1 MYLTVK
7 HHSSTH
13 RRSIETFCAARRF
26 AAQCTSC
33 SFTHVLG
40 QRCLA
45 LWLCRRPE
53 PVGWTCMQ
61 RHHRRSEDRRTAPYS
76 RTFLLKPESDTYVL
90 ALRLL
95 CDGSPLLRV
104 ALVVFFCELSVPT
117 MMFQVYT
124 KTGNRQ
130 MQKGI
135 IFTCREELFF
145 FFWDLLI

>member
-7 HHSSTH
+7 PHSFTH
-13 RRSIETFCAARRF
+13 RGSIETFCAARRF
-26 AAQCTSC
+26 AAQCRSR

-40 QRCLA
+40 QCCLA
-45 LWLCRRPE
+45 LLLCRRPE

-61 RHHRRSEDRRTAPYS
+61 RHHGPSEDRRTSPCS
-76 RTFLLKPESDTYVL
+76 RTFLLKPESDTCVL

-104 ALVVFFCELSVPT
+104 ALVVLFCELSVPT

-130 MQKGI
+130 MQEGI
-135 IFTCREELFF
+135 IFTCREDNIS
-145 FFWDLLI
+145 FFWTF